1 MNASPVPRRALP
13 PAVFRLA
20 AAGLLSVALGTAFV
34 GGRATVTAA
43 GPDAPAAS
51 ARADLVAAPVQAPG
65 YSAVVDRVAPAVVT
79 LRVQRRVE
87 ASQTALPAP
96 LREFFGPGVGENL
109 RPRREG
115 GLGSGVF
122 IREDGYLLTNHHVVD
137 GADRIQVELAD
148 GRTLAGT
155 VVGTDPAS
163 DLAVVRVD
171 ATGLPTVAY
180 GDSNAVRVGDVVL
193 AFGNPLGVGQTV
205 TMGIVS
211 AKGRATGVGDG
222 SYEDFLQ
229 TDAPIN
235 QGNSGGALVDTAGRL
250 VGINAQ
256 IVSPSGGN
264 IGLGFAIPSAMAQAV
279 ADQLI
284 RDGVVRRARLGVVAQ
299 SLTPDLAASLGLPD
313 AHGALVSRVED
324 GSPAATAGVR
334 QGDVITAV
342 DGKPVADANVLRN
355 TVASLRPGSETTI
368 AVLRDGQRRE
378 LTARVVEREAERSA
392 RTSPHGGGHRE
403 DAAVGMTVAPV
414 TPDLA
419 RELGVKGTDGVAV
432 MAVDPDGAAA
442 AAGLRPGD
450 VITRVNGKDIDSVTA
465 LRSALGASGTRP
477 ALVLVTRQGE
487 NVFVAL
493 TRDRA

>member
-1 MNASPVPRRALP
+1 MHASPVS
-13 PAVFRLA
+13 RLA
-20 AAGLLSVALGTAFV
+20 AAGLLSLALGTAFV
-34 GGRATVTAA
+34 GGRATITAA
-43 GPDAPAAS
+43 APDVPAAPA
-51 ARADLVAAPVQAPG
+51 RPDLVAASVPTSG

-96 LREFFGPGVGENL
+96 LREFFGRGFGDER

-122 IREDGYLLTNHHVVD
+122 IRDDGYLLTNHHVVD

-171 ATGLPTVAY
+171 AKGLPTVGY
-180 GDSNAVRVGDVVL
+180 GDSNAVKVGDVVL

-264 IGLGFAIPSAMAQAV
+264 IGLGFAIPSAMARAV

-284 RDGVVRRARLGVVAQ
+284 TDGVVRRAKLGVVAQ
-299 SLTPDLAASLGLPD
+299 SLSPDLAASLGLPD

-324 GSPAATAGVR
+324 GSPAAKAGLR
-334 QGDVITAV
+334 QGDVITAI
-342 DGKPVADANVLRN
+342 DGTPVADANVLRN
-355 TVASLRPGSETTI
+355 TVAGLRPGSATTL
-368 AVLRDGQRRE
+368 AVQRDGQRKEFTAHVVQRE
-378 LTARVVEREAERSA
+378 DERPARASTR
-392 RTSPHGGGHRE
+392 GGDDDHA

-414 TPDLA
+414 TAELA
-419 RELGVKGTDGVAV
+419 RELRVKASDGIAV
-432 MAVDPDGAAA
+432 MDVDPDGAAA

-450 VITRVNGKDIDSVTA
+450 VITRVNGKEVHSVAA
-465 LRSALGASGTRP
+465 LKSALDASGSKP

-487 NVFVAL
+487 SVFVAL
-493 TRDRA
+493 SRDRA